1 MKALTPRDLALKVLS
16 ARNRSPGFT
25 ERRLKKAFEQ
35 NPYIDERDRAF
46 ATNLVQGVL
55 RWRLRI
61 DRSIEKAS
69 SLPFKKINPQIINIL
84 RIAIYQIFFLDRL
97 PESAAVNEAVKQ
109 AKRKFPDHVAGFVN
123 GILRNICRRKDQ
135 PVFPDPKKDK
145 VSYLSIYYSYP
156 PWLIK
161 KWIREIGGDS
171 TQSLLSAG
179 NKIPELVIRLNSMK
193 IDRDS
198 LLKRLKEEGVGS
210 EPTTFS
216 PEGIIINSLKGPV
229 NRLKTCQDGLFQV
242 QSEPAQV
249 CSYLISPAPG
259 EKILDL
265 CSGLGG
271 KSTHLAQLMRGR
283 GTVFALDINHTRL
296 IKLNENSRRLGICN
310 IQPVVA
316 DACSHLSSLF
326 RQPFDKILVDGPCS
340 ALGTISRHPDG
351 KWCRDGND
359 IKRLSGLQ
367 KKILNQ
373 GTPLLKKGG
382 YLLYMTCT
390 ISKDENEDVVKY
402 YLETNKEMVLENLG
416 DHVPDWGHDLI
427 DDSGFFK
434 SLPHIHGIDGFFGA
448 LFRKL

>member
-1 MKALTPRDLALKVLS
+1 MKALTPRDLALRVLNT
-16 ARNRSPGFT
+16 RNHSPGFT
-25 ERRLKKAFEQ
+25 ERYLEKAFEQ
-35 NPYIDERDRAF
+35 NPHIDERDRAF

-61 DRSIEKAS
+61 DRVIEKAS
-69 SLPFKKINPQIINIL
+69 SLPFKKINPGIRNIL
-84 RIAIYQIFFLDRL
+84 RIAIYQISFLDRV

-109 AKRKFPDHVAGFVN
+109 TKRKFPNHVAGFVN

-135 PVFPDPKKDK
+135 PVFPDPKNDR

-161 KWIREIGGDS
+161 KWIREIGDDS

-179 NKIPELVIRLNSMK
+179 NRIPELVIRLNSMK

-198 LLKRLKEEGVGS
+198 LIKRLKEEGVGA
-210 EPTTFS
+210 EPAVFS
-216 PEGIIINSLKGPV
+216 PEGIIISNLKGPV
-229 NRLKTCQDGLFQV
+229 NRLKTFQEGLFQV
-242 QSEPAQV
+242 QSEAAQV
-249 CSYLISPAPG
+249 CSRLISPAPG
-259 EKILDL
+259 DKILDL

-271 KSTHLAQLMRGR
+271 KSTHLAQLMRGK
-283 GTVFALDINHTRL
+283 GTIFALDINHTRL
-296 IKLNENSRRLGICN
+296 IRLNENSRRLGICN

-326 RQPFDKILVDGPCS
+326 RRPFDKILVDGPCS

-351 KWCRDGND
+351 KWCRDEND

-367 KKILNQ
+367 KTILNQ
-373 GTPLLKKGG
+373 ATPLLKKGG
-382 YLLYMTCT
+382 YLLYVTCT
-390 ISKDENEDVVKY
+390 ISRDENEDVVKS
-402 YLETNKEMVLENLG
+402 YLERNREMALENLG
-416 DHVPDWGHDLI
+416 GHVPDWGHDLI

-434 SLPHIHGIDGFFGA
+434 SLPHIHGMDGFFGA